1 MSEGAAEGSLVLGG
15 KPEDVARLVLSTLEG
30 GMLVARAQR
39 DVDYLRGVA
48 RRLIEGLFKP
58 REKAPS
64 KKVSPRRA
72 IKTNSAR

>member
-1 MSEGAAEGSLVLGG
+1 VSEGAADGSLVLGG

-48 RRLIEGLFKP
+48 RRLIEGLVKP
-58 REKAPS
+58 REKASS
-64 KKVSPRRA
+64 KKVAPKRA
-72 IKTNSAR
+72 AKPSSAR